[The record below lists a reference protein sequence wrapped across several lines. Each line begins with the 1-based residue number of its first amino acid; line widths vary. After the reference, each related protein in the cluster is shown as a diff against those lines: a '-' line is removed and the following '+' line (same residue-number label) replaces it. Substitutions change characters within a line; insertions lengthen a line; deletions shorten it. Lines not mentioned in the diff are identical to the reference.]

1 MQSQKRKGIGNME
14 SIQPEP
20 SRVPSPSLSP
30 HIKQTT
36 KATLKKP
43 KKMFKF
49 RFLSETSLHNVRR
62 DQIYFYILSL
72 HKKIRLLLRRC
83 KKYRE
88 KILKL
93 VSFLAFGNIRVVNCL
108 NYF

>member
-1 MQSQKRKGIGNME
+1 ME
-14 SIQPEP
+14 SNERESLKTESKPLPQQP
-20 SRVPSPSLSP
+20 
-30 HIKQTT
+30 Q
-36 KATLKKP
+36 KAILKKP
-43 KKMFKF
+43 RKIFKF

-88 KILKL
+88 NLLKL
-93 VSFLAFGNIRVVNCL
+93 VSIDYFYTQTHTKFL
-108 NYF
+108 

>member
-1 MQSQKRKGIGNME
+1 ME
-14 SIQPEP
+14 SNERESTQQPQK
-20 SRVPSPSLSP
+20 L
-30 HIKQTT
+30 I
-36 KATLKKP
+36 LKKP
-43 KKMFKF
+43 RKIFKF

-93 VSFLAFGNIRVVNCL
+93 VSIDFRHTHTLKKFL
-108 NYF
+108 